1 MAHIDGTAPNER
13 EAHES
18 AEDEEP
24 DVPSNGGLASNDE
37 ENDDMIS
44 EREEGE
50 ECSDTGT
57 EKANP
62 DDFAPAGD
70 NE

>member
-18 AEDEEP
+18 AEEEEQP
-24 DVPSNGGLASNDE
+24 LYGDNGLTSVNEGSEGGLND
-37 ENDDMIS
+37 DDMIS

-57 EKANP
+57 EKA
-62 DDFAPAGD
+62 A
-70 NE
+70 E